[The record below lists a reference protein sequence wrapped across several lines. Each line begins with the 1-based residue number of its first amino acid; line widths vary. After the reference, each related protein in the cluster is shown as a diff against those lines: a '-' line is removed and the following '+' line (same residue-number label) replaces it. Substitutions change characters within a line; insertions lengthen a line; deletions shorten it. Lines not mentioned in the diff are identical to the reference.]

1 MANIFL
7 TYLGISATVGIVV
20 LIILLASPLIN
31 RRYAAKWKYYI
42 WIFLAIRLLIPI
54 SGMYHK
60 EPKIQPSAV
69 SSNTVCSSDTVV
81 YEPVGIP
88 DVQPRRFVVEI
99 PVGTAGQVTQTPDTN
114 SVRPKLSLFDIVFSA
129 WIAGIIIFTAVPLIS
144 CLHCKYRITH
154 GGERLEAGEAYEI
167 FLRMKSRLKIKRNV
181 WLIRYPKAA
190 SPMII
195 GFIKPALVLPCDDLS
210 TEELQFIIR
219 HELIHLKRGD
229 VYIKLLCVLANAVHW
244 FNPLVWIMRREAA
257 IDMELSCDD
266 GVIKGK
272 SFDVRRAYTETL
284 MSSLRRQ
291 SAKRSSLTTQ
301 FYGGKST
308 MKKRFTNIL
317 GNRAKKN
324 GIAVLIIAVVLATLL
339 GVLVGCTQKTSM
351 PSDDELVRLINNYLE
366 FEAICTYTNLPV
378 DFDNPPSDD
387 PSNREHW
394 IYPVTK
400 EGMTTWEDWLNYLSG
415 IFAES
420 RVEEALE
427 KTSTRY
433 INYNGNL
440 YYSDGGMGWNLSS
453 EYCIARTKQNG
464 STTFT
469 VEFWREYDP
478 DFGGSSER
486 EFRITALDFE
496 YTSAGWR
503 ISDYSDRDSTP
514 ADSNPNLSGFN
525 PYGTEGNVPADETAP
540 TVTDFIDD
548 EMNLPQGYVYNTF
561 EGRVGQL
568 EHGGVSFKNHDES
581 AAFGFILPEN
591 WSLDASVANCNNV
604 KVFEIGGFFKTEE
617 LSSDKVMVTDGNAD
631 FPTTAKN
638 DEGGTVTIYAEK
650 MSDAGVYDYM
660 CHSSSVLGNGEIYEK
675 YIYIVS
681 RGGYSVYVTFV
692 VNDYYSDEICETV
705 LNSFAYVGAHF
716 TASANAG
723 DMPAVEPEAP
733 VEPTDET
740 TSLANDIL
748 ANLERDR
755 LITVN
760 ILAMNKTEPVMVIEG
775 VDQYGNLREID
786 GATYIP
792 MQEDYDTIDEIME
805 AFHKVYTNEKCETL
819 YSQYLDENN
828 TGFMKE
834 IDGKL
839 YCIEGDM
846 VLAPYNLPIDSA
858 ERISETEILAK
869 TTKTYDTGDVPYEI
883 TLKYEDGVWKID
895 KLIEYMSEEGREES
909 Y

>member
-20 LIILLASPLIN
+20 LLILLASPLIN

-69 SSNTVCSSDTVV
+69 SSNTVCSSGTVV

-129 WIAGIIIFTAVPLIS
+129 WIAGMIIFTAVPLIS

-257 IDMELSCDD
+257 IDMELSCDE
-266 GVIKGK
+266 GVIKGAD
-272 SFDVRRAYTETL
+272 FGVRKAYTETL

-339 GVLVGCTQKTSM
+339 GVLVGCTQKTPDDTM
-351 PSDDELVRLINNYLE
+351 QPEVPNGNVTDELNEEEMNRQQTDSADAETDSDADDIQ
-366 FEAICTYTNLPV
+366 
-378 DFDNPPSDD
+378 DNPE
-387 PSNREHW
+387 N
-394 IYPVTK
+394 T
-400 EGMTTWEDWLNYLSG
+400 
-415 IFAES
+415 
-420 RVEEALE
+420 EA
-427 KTSTRY
+427 Y
-433 INYNGNL
+433 AI
-440 YYSDGGMGWNLSS
+440 
-453 EYCIARTKQNG
+453 
-464 STTFT
+464 
-469 VEFWREYDP
+469 
-478 DFGGSSER
+478 
-486 EFRITALDFE
+486 
-496 YTSAGWR
+496 
-503 ISDYSDRDSTP
+503 
-514 ADSNPNLSGFN
+514 
-525 PYGTEGNVPADETAP
+525 
-540 TVTDFIDD
+540 
-548 EMNLPQGYVYNTF
+548 PQGYVYNTF

-895 KLIEYMSEEGREES
+895 KLIEYMSEEGREVS